1 MTGRKRFGLLAAMV
15 LAAGLLLGGCG
26 NKAQTEREAYG
37 VADLE
42 TLVKAHPAYSEYF
55 KLQTEYEDLLHR
67 YRNEQRSLL
76 HLSETQRK
84 MKAALSSKDA
94 EKAAEEEYK
103 ARVKIRED
111 TLNRQLQTLYQ
122 EISARHSRQPSHPE
136 LTGGSADENTQI
148 ANLHLK
154 LKILNIGGEEK
165 SQAESQLKDLLNG
178 RRGELQQDGWTEAE
192 KQEFEDKR
200 QKAKAELEAYAAQV
214 AAEIHGRR
222 LKSQAAAASVTLPD
236 ADRWNSQWETR
247 VKEKQKEMADK
258 KEKIMEDIRDKAAII
273 GEKKHLAMIF
283 SSYRV
288 NVDAEDVTGDIANEL
303 VQIR

>member
-1 MTGRKRFGLLAAMV
+1 MAGRKRFGLFAAV
-15 LAAGLLLGGCG
+15 ILTAGLLLGGCG
-26 NKAQTEREAYG
+26 HKGETAREAYG

-55 KLQTEYEDLLHR
+55 KLQTEYEDLLQR

-76 HLSETQRK
+76 RLSETQQK
-84 MKAALSSKDA
+84 MKAALASKDA
-94 EKAAEEEYK
+94 AKAAEEEYK

-111 TLNRQLQTLYQ
+111 ALNRGLQTLYQ

-136 LTGGSADENTQI
+136 LAGGSADENTQI

-154 LKILNIGGEEK
+154 LKILNVGGEEK
-165 SQAESQLKDLLNG
+165 SRAESELKDLLNG
-178 RRGELQQDGWTEAE
+178 RRGELHQDSWTEAE
-192 KQEFEDKR
+192 KQEFEEKR

-214 AAEIHGRR
+214 AAEIHDRQ
-222 LKSQAAAASVTLPD
+222 LKSQAAVASVTLPN
-236 ADRWNSQWETR
+236 ADRWNSQWESR
-247 VKEKQKEMADK
+247 VKAKQQEMAEK
-258 KEKIMEDIRDKAAII
+258 KEKIMEDIRDKAAIV
-273 GEKKHLAMIF
+273 GEKKQLTMIF
-283 SSYRV
+283 SSYRA

>member
-1 MTGRKRFGLLAAMV
+1 MTGRKRFGLFAAMV
-15 LAAGLLLGGCG
+15 LTAGLLLGGCG

-94 EKAAEEEYK
+94 ERAAEEEYK

-111 TLNRQLQTLYQ
+111 ALNRQLQTLYQ
-122 EISARHSRQPSHPE
+122 EISARHSRQPAHPE

-165 SQAESQLKDLLNG
+165 SRAESELKDLLNG

-192 KQEFEDKR
+192 KQEFEEKR
-200 QKAKAELEAYAAQV
+200 QKAKAELEAYAAQT
-214 AAEIHGRR
+214 AAEIHGRQM
-222 LKSQAAAASVTLPD
+222 KSQAAIASVTLPD

-258 KEKIMEDIRDKAAII
+258 KEQIMEDIRDKAAII
-273 GEKKHLAMIF
+273 GEKKQLTMIF